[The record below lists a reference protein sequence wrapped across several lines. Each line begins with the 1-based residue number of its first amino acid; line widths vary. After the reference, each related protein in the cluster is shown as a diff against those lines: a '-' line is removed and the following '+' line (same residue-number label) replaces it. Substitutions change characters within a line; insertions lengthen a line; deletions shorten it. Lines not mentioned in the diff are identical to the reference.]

1 MNPMILVH
9 VAGGSVALLSG
20 AAALSMRK
28 GGPLHA
34 GAGTV
39 FFASML
45 VLAGTGAWIAALR
58 PERGTMVIGL
68 FTAYLVVTSWVTA
81 RHRDGRAG
89 RFELFAFL
97 FASACAIALAAFGL
111 IGAAGPNGRFDSL
124 PAAIHFPFAA
134 VAALAAGLDLNFLL
148 RRDLI
153 GTQRV
158 ARHVWRMCAALL
170 IAAFSFFLGQ
180 QDQFPRALRGSPIW
194 YLPPLAVL
202 AAMVFWLLR
211 VRFSRAFRHFPPRRG
226 AQELAHKR
234 RKAENAAAGA

>member
-9 VAGGSVALLSG
+9 VAGGSIALLSG
-20 AAALSMRK
+20 AAALSFRK

-34 GAGTV
+34 RAGTF

-81 RHRDGRAG
+81 RRRDGRAG

-97 FASACAIALAAFGL
+97 FASACAAAFVAFGL
-111 IGAAGPNGRFDSL
+111 IGAASPNGRFDLL

-134 VAALAAGLDLNFLL
+134 VAALAAGLDLNFIL

-158 ARHVWRMCAALL
+158 ARHLWRMCVALL

-180 QDQFPRALRGSPIW
+180 QDQFPRALRGLPIW
-194 YLPPLAVL
+194 FAPPLAAF
-202 AAMVFWLLR
+202 AAMLFWIVR
-211 VRFSRAFRHFPPRRG
+211 VRFSRAFRHFPP
-226 AQELAHKR
+226 LAHRR
-234 RKAENAAAGA
+234 RKGEEAGAGA